1 MIEVPEE
8 GMINIPGL
16 GALPI
21 RPRGGTSPAGMGKL
35 VYFCIQRS
43 ATSSYVLHMQEWR

>member
-1 MIEVPEE
+1 MIEEVPED

-21 RPRGGTSPAGMGKL
+21 RPRGGAPPAGMGEASS
-35 VYFCIQRS
+35 FCIDR
-43 ATSSYVLHMQEWR
+43 TCT